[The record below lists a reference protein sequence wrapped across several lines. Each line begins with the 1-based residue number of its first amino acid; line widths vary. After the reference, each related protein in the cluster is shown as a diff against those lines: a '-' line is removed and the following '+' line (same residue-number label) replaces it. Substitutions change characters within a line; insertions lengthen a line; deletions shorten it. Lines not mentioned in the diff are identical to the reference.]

1 MMSPYNRIVSVLNL
15 GRMGFLDAY
24 KVQNKFARQH
34 LDSMAGVHGA
44 KEENVVL
51 LVEHNPVYTIGIRS
65 KDYSEEYEQKLK
77 ELGAEFHR
85 TDRGGLITFHGPGQ
99 LVAYPILNLKYFTP
113 NMKWYICSMEKAMIG
128 TCKYYGLNA
137 HTTEDTGVWI
147 GDRKIGA
154 IGVHGRRY
162 VTTHGVSLNC
172 NTDLNWFKHI
182 VPCGLEGKD
191 VTSLSKEKDCDI
203 NINDAVKPFL
213 ETFQRQFDCQ
223 LKYIDKET
231 KEYKHKIS
239 I

>member
-1 MMSPYNRIVSVLNL
+1 MMSSYSKIVSVLNL

-24 KVQNKFARQH
+24 KVQTKFARQH
-34 LDSMAGVHGA
+34 LDSMAGVHGS
-44 KEENVVL
+44 KGENVVL

-77 ELGAEFHR
+77 KL
-85 TDRGGLITFHGPGQ
+85 GQ

-113 NMKWYICSMEKAMIG
+113 NMKWYICSMEKTMIG
-128 TCKYYGLNA
+128 TCKHYGLNA
-137 HTTEDTGVWI
+137 HSTEDTGVWI

-182 VPCGLEGKD
+182 VPCGLKGKD
-191 VTSLSKEKDCDI
+191 VTLLVKKR
-203 NINDAVKPFL
+203 AVIL
-213 ETFQRQFDCQ
+213 
-223 LKYIDKET
+223 I
-231 KEYKHKIS
+231 
-239 I
+239 